1 MTEQELIQK
10 LRNFILE
17 KYRCTCAKDYEIMGR
32 AVEGCSLITINQ
44 DGSIT
49 NGFSIITRRNTNA
62 TWRASEL
69 IDWALEE
76 VTKENNDGK

>member
-1 MTEQELIQK
+1 MTDTELIQK

-32 AVEGCSLITINQ
+32 ALEGCGLITTNP

-49 NGFSIITRRNTNA
+49 NGFSIITRRNTNG

-69 IDWALEE
+69 IDWALKE
-76 VTKENNDGK
+76 VTKESDDGK